1 MSRVDDIIRD
11 VKKRGVKKEES
22 RVDSIIKK
30 TSNGNL
36 KTDVNEDYINT
47 FFRDV
52 ENYFSNANTDSKNI
66 GYSNA
71 SSYYDKYSSMGDGLR
86 KRANAIRAY
95 ANSNKNNIE
104 EDFYKSL
111 ISSLDSFDRSRGSLT
126 TQLRRNSE
134 FYSKFKTEDEYKK
147 AVEDAKAYQEE
158 WQKNST
164 LDLNDLESTIDDLE
178 SLYSDVQKH
187 DERAKKGERS
197 HLVLRDRALQQR
209 GFKSLEELR
218 SHIYGLQESYDKAY
232 WIQNTNRVNPESE
245 YYDPESAQWVEK
257 GKAIK
262 NPSVGDATGVYAFG
276 LRFGDEEVENP
287 VTYTRDNWDKYTKE
301 NPNMDGGSLKASKL
315 NDLYMQMEEEEV
327 NAYSALLAQDKVDGG
342 NRAEKYLN
350 AINETLEKR
359 KSGELSKPFTEAPA
373 LGLVFNTAYS
383 FAKFGHDIEDFVLN
397 TEGEKSDPSV
407 ADYMAQTIA
416 QENADAWG
424 DAPAWLGKDDFGNN
438 KTWYGIASDVT
449 GTVGYMLPSILAA
462 KLTGGA
468 SLKLGASQAVA
479 KTASAI
485 AGSGSMGLAAAGSG
499 YQEMIDLG
507 YSKEQ
512 ARTYGIMIGAA
523 EGLTS
528 YALSG
533 ISDVG
538 GKLTGNFIKKAAD
551 KIDNAIG
558 RFAVNLGGHI
568 GSEILEE
575 EVQLWLE
582 PAIKDMVLGID
593 FEAPTADDMLYTALV
608 TAFSTFLLESPNAA
622 STEIKNYKDGKNIK
636 SQGTAEVDRLVS
648 IGKTFSADTV
658 AGQIAGKVNKDT
670 GAYTIGR
677 LFNEMGASLSSQN
690 VSDITKVLVE
700 KGFTPE
706 QAKKHVDTLLQ
717 VTNRMS
723 SGKELTKRQQ
733 VALNSNPVLAQ
744 VLNDVLIN
752 PNSTVNQRNM
762 AYRHYSELSKSKSK
776 ANVSDTAEIYSD
788 PETVKAI
795 VEEGIAAP
803 EGTQSKVLATEYNKI
818 LENGGTLS
826 TEQVEKLVSANQ
838 EAYPAEETP
847 VKYGVDKFGKV
858 QVSLD
863 TEGET
868 TDVKT
873 FDKTTGEEVAFKEF
887 SEISQDGKVAKLRLE
902 NGREISAKDLSIG
915 NRSDAL
921 IVEGLLNMTVD
932 NAHIDADTANA
943 LLKEA
948 RNGIHPSTIQSDVR
962 IRLYGI
968 KEALTY
974 GYYGYDSKQLM
985 SDNGMAA
992 EISDSLRSTAYIL
1005 GRDLGKE
1012 RRASNQAKI
1021 TNAIEDRK
1029 QSGVKK
1035 AEAKGKLG
1043 IDAGTKNI
1051 LEKLSS
1057 DQKAVVNFFRDVAVA
1072 MPSGLRVTQKL
1083 VVGEDGKKR
1092 EVNGLTNAT
1101 TGEMVFSLDSNAS
1114 NDPVAAVLFTAG
1126 HESGHYIK
1134 LYNPEGFRRLGEF
1147 LAKEYGKKGESVNA
1161 IVREKM
1167 DAHGYTYDQAHEE
1180 WVCQSLQ
1187 RMFASVINNK
1197 DSGVLQRLQQ
1207 YDNKVAKL
1215 LYEALS
1221 KLASKISSLLEKI
1234 TPKTKEE
1241 QFVAEMD
1248 ATMRKIFE
1256 SMYAEELVTAID
1268 NAQWLSGVDVMT
1280 EILGNKS
1287 IEVGQTSIQEMNRRQ
1302 THFQERTEFE
1312 AQPKEIISV
1321 GTDAKKPKANR
1332 KTLGGR
1338 NKVTIAGKTFKGDV
1352 SVKELRDARFKENGF
1367 SQKKIDKHNEFIQHM
1382 ADMMEEARIKYRF
1395 IGLDDIYNA
1404 KILISPTS
1412 GEITLSA
1419 LVNNGDYPINFDFT
1433 KICKKRVALQQ
1444 IVDQLARQKGKVN
1457 ADGSVTEVN
1466 LSPENIKAIND
1477 ILAEAGIETACLC
1490 CFVESK
1496 RFNIQSLVQENVID
1510 VWNSLVDEFDS
1521 DAEYFNFADESV
1533 NDSKIPDKEF
1543 DALYEQVVAWRK
1555 QKGKSDIPK
1564 EKMQQFLETTPAAR
1578 KKLRF
1583 SDLVTEKGRTNLHKL
1598 YPDIESL
1605 IGSTLGTAA
1614 PKSVEAFAPYN
1625 GEIDLM
1631 ESTSETGMREYLF
1644 SIAGARSQS
1653 FSDFMIAH
1661 IFDVVQKTA
1670 SLSARKFPAHV
1681 YTKEIARA
1689 RLFGMTGEKHNMSV
1703 LFNIDPEVDSWNAG
1717 LKKDGSYF
1725 LSDYKA
1731 YKSGESQYIQSIG
1744 WDEAVNLQNTEGYS
1758 KDCGIIAV
1766 GFSYNNM
1773 IKIHNDPD
1781 VRQVIGYHTSSLP
1794 AVVKPLTNLD
1804 KATDYTPVQNT
1815 LEFVGFVKPMYA
1827 IPEGVPSYATPPQDV
1842 QPIKGKAK
1850 TQQVDD
1856 TFDIKATFKKLAKGK
1871 KGEARTQAAKETL
1884 RQFLEYA
1891 ESNGLALKTK
1901 KAEGGHGD
1909 FDLYSDVAKTKN
1921 PYKSAD
1927 HYIEY
1932 CIERG
1937 YLPAFFEFSM
1947 NPNYYKDIFDFNVFD
1962 RLSYNPETGLH
1973 EDSDGR
1979 QAYAPQTAVHMLN
1992 EDGSYAFPS
2001 DFFDIVDKQMKNYD
2015 EYSQMVEKKMP
2026 SVMEAITSIDGMG
2039 SNLKLQEKNWYADIQ
2054 EDALYPTSA
2063 RERSAFNRSMANK
2076 TSHLKNKEIANI
2088 MIYTA
2093 DNAYFISANGY
2104 MSGKILHKEKID
2116 GNEDLINTLRK
2127 EFQDETLTTSEG
2139 LDSLIQ
2145 GIRNDRGRGYRRH
2158 ASLKEILAAEGYEDL
2173 DTESH
2178 IGNSR
2183 RSDSRSNKT
2192 SKEQQRESLTPEQQ
2206 KHYDYNAKQE
2216 AVGSSLKTLKGSTIK
2231 RSTKYGVGKEI
2242 GGEIYFHKDYAEDI
2256 MPPEVLS
2263 QAEHLL
2269 EENHSGFEYNCLK
2282 YNPKTG
2288 VVAFQ
2293 EAPDFDSA
2301 REPIVGDY
2309 VSVNTNT
2316 GVVKTGHSNY
2326 IWHHKWNW
2334 VKNDYSGFDV
2344 RESWEWSKEWLSTL
2358 TEVSDGNGIERW
2370 NAQLD
2375 KFGLPHDGESKTSV
2389 LKYQLREVD
2398 PVKPSNSDWRPAHNE
2413 AWFAENGFP
2422 LYRNVSE
2429 EQRTANEQHEMDKRS
2444 GGHGTQNK
2452 STLPTYEKIFKF
2464 IKDRGD
2470 NPRILDASAGLGLG
2484 TELGKKYGL
2493 DIHDI
2498 EPFPNENYKPEW
2510 TDYEGLQELVESGK
2524 EKPFDIIISNAV
2536 LNVLA
2541 QDSRDNLVAAM
2552 DSLLRDG
2559 GQMFINVIGKD
2570 YAGAKNASPE
2580 IQRNSKGIP
2589 VGTVLT
2595 QEGENGAG
2603 REVFVWQSNSV
2614 QKVFSS
2620 TELKSYLQD
2629 ALGDGYV
2636 VDTPAKAWKGSG
2648 LSGTMVVVTK
2658 PSSNGQVMYQER
2670 DNVGYHAGDLGKS
2683 EYYFMQGSDRD
2694 TGHFGTGTYF
2704 VGNNE
2709 LVKNYNKRNGV
2720 PAPQH
2725 AVDFSDYNLY
2735 KIKSDKDGYELH
2747 KQLRV
2752 IDGGLR
2758 QDFYDKA
2765 AADEFMFYP
2774 HVNKFEL
2781 AEKKYKTETNSWDEA
2796 YVPVNQE
2803 IADMRG
2809 IQYQSL
2815 EEWCKEQGYDPNEE
2829 YIESY
2834 YNDYLE
2840 ETIKKETEKVEDKY
2854 SEFRDAYFQLWLR
2867 FGHQKTRQAIQ
2878 KTINYQKKINPTGE
2892 RDYWREHN
2900 NKYDS
2905 LATVFM
2911 KSLGY
2916 EGIDVRGT
2924 GLDNTAYGSVIYD
2937 LKQDT
2942 ILYQERSTEDISNR
2956 GLLANALESAAT
2968 DGEEKNLLRN
2978 YKTNIRLIEAEQK
2991 KLSEIKDKLFAK
3003 GSKIDP
3009 EERKKL
3015 QFEMKQTATRI
3026 NSYDRELLKLEA
3038 MQPIKK
3044 VLNREKE
3051 MAKKR
3056 QKQKDMQLLAEY
3068 KEKSKATVRELLERN
3083 QESRQ
3088 KAIEGREKTFM
3099 RNKIK
3104 GVVNDLNQL
3113 LLKGTKDKHVM
3124 IGLQKAV
3131 ASALDAVNMDT
3142 VGADERIAK
3151 YDALIAKAKDPDVIA
3166 SLTATRDRI
3175 AEQGDKMSE
3184 KLAALKSSY
3193 ADIKNSKD
3201 PLIANSHDEVIE
3213 NKIESVVNSVGN
3225 TPLRNM
3231 TLDQLEDVYDLYKM
3245 VLTTIRNSNKT
3256 FKMDK
3261 TKTIAILGNNIMG
3274 EIHSAAGEKKYVP
3287 VALEGLKKFGWSSLK
3302 PTQAFETIGSGTF
3315 KNLFANVR
3323 AGEDTW
3329 AVDVNEARE
3338 YYREKTS
3345 KYGYDSWDF
3354 KQRYEFTSKSGKKF
3368 SLSLEQIMS
3377 LYAYSKRKQA
3387 DLHLEQGGFVFD
3399 EAIEVSEKKLG
3410 FIPVKYKVNTANA
3423 YSISKEE
3430 LGNIIGTLSDRQRFF
3445 VDEMQAYL
3453 SDVMGAKGNEVS
3465 LEMYGVKLF
3474 KEQFY
3479 FPLKSASQFMF
3490 EQNEV
3495 AGEVRIKNSSFS
3507 KETVAKA
3514 NNPIILS
3521 NFMDVWANHVND
3533 MSMYHA
3539 FVLPLEDFNRVFNY
3553 KTPTSDKYN
3562 PESVKSYLQ
3571 NAYGTQPVQYIKQLI
3586 TDLNGGARS
3595 DASAGFV
3602 NKGISLFKKGAVF
3615 ASASVVIQ
3623 QPSAIARAFAY
3634 INPIYFA
3641 TAKVDLTKHSR
3652 DWEECKQYAPVAT
3665 IKEMGY
3671 FDTNVGP
3678 QTTEWIT
3685 AKEYKGFGEKIKA
3698 VFTDSNYRDEILS
3711 KAPALADELAWT
3723 HIWNAVKKEI
3733 ASTTDLKVGTEE
3745 FLKRAGER
3753 FTEVIVNT
3761 QVYDSVLSRS
3771 GLMRSKD
3778 TGVKMATAFMAEPTT
3793 SLNMIVNAVV
3803 QSKRG
3808 NKKFARN
3815 IVGGVVSSI
3824 ILNSILVS
3832 FVYAGRDDDE
3842 DETYIEKYLG
3852 SLTSELLDG
3861 FNPITYI
3868 PFAKDIWSIAQGYNV
3883 ERSDMSTYSKLWQ
3896 SFEELFDENK
3906 SALDKVLDFSGSVA
3920 NLFGLPIKNITR
3932 DVMAVYNTVA
3942 NDLGISDTTMAG
3954 VGDSAADALRNSVPL
3969 LGRFYKEDTKAQKL
3983 YDAILG
3989 GNATEISR
3997 AKSQFKDD
4005 EAIDTALKKAL
4016 RENDPRI
4023 KEAAQ
4028 ARIDGD
4034 ITKYKSIAT
4043 SITSEGHFSQ
4053 DLVVKAINAEI
4064 NKTNKEADEA
4074 DSSSDDEEEE
4084 TKATSIYKASDI
4096 NVALENG
4103 NTSDALAVIDDLV
4116 KVKTENY
4123 IAEGEKKSEAKKKA
4137 ESSVRSSVTS
4147 YWKKLYLEAYQSKD
4161 KDEMLRI
4168 RKLLKETKLY
4178 DNVVETCQDWV
4189 KNSKK

>member
-1 MSRVDDIIRD
+1 MNYSDIRKKHGIGLSEEEETKKSGSTYFDIQKKHGISYDDVDEEYINKFISDYNTLAQGYQSDYDSKSYGNASTLSSRYSSSASDLRYRASRISQYLKLHKDSID
-11 VKKRGVKKEES
+11 EES
-22 RVDSIIKK
+22 YNSLAKTIESIESSSRDIESSF
-30 TSNGNL
+30 TSYADL
-36 KTDVNEDYINT
+36 V
-47 FFRDV
+47 
-52 ENYFSNANTDSKNI
+52 SK
-66 GYSNA
+66 Y
-71 SSYYDKYSSMGDGLR
+71 
-86 KRANAIRAY
+86 
-95 ANSNKNNIE
+95 
-104 EDFYKSL
+104 
-111 ISSLDSFDRSRGSLT
+111 
-126 TQLRRNSE
+126 
-134 FYSKFKTEDEYKK
+134 KTEVDYNK
-147 AVEDAKAYQEE
+147 AVEEAKQYQAE
-158 WQKNST
+158 QLKYST
-164 LDLNDLESTIDDLE
+164 WDLGDLERTIKDLE
-178 SLYSDVQKH
+178 SLYSEVEGYDKK
-187 DERAKKGERS
+187 AKEGKPYDNRTK
-197 HLVLRDRALQQR
+197 LVLRDSTLQKR
-209 GFKSLEELR
+209 GYKSLEELR
-218 SHIYGLQESYDKAY
+218 SHIDTLQESYDKAY
-232 WIQNTNRVNPESE
+232 VVQNTNRVNPNSE
-245 YYDPESAQWVEK
+245 YYDPESAQWLEK
-257 GKAIK
+257 AKDIK

-276 LRFGDEEVENP
+276 LRFGDEEVQNP
-287 VTYTRDNWDKYTKE
+287 VTYTRENYDKYTKE
-301 NPNMDGGSLKASKL
+301 NQTMNGGSLQAAKL
-315 NDLYMQMEEEEV
+315 NDLYMQMTDDEA

-342 NRAEKYLN
+342 NRSERYLT

-359 KSGELSKPFTEAPA
+359 KAGEESKPFTDAPA
-373 LGLVFNTAYS
+373 LGLVFNTAYRFGS
-383 FAKFGHDIEDFVLN
+383 FFEDAVKMVTN
-397 TEGEKSDPSV
+397 AEGEKSDPSV
-407 ADYMAQTIA
+407 ADYKAQIIA
-416 QENADAWG
+416 SENADAWG
-424 DAPAWLGKDDFGNN
+424 APPEWMGLGDS
-438 KTWYGIASDVT
+438 WYNVASDVT
-449 GTVGYMLPSILAA
+449 GTIGYMLPSILAA

-468 SLKLGASQAVA
+468 SLALGASSA
-479 KTASAI
+479 TASTA
-485 AGSGSMGLAAAGSG
+485 AAVVGSGSMGMASAGSG

-608 TAFSTFLLESPNAA
+608 TAFSTFLLESPNTAA
-622 STEIKNYKDGKNIK
+622 TEIKNYKDGKNIK
-636 SQGTAEVDRLVS
+636 SQGAAEVDRLVS
-648 IGKTFSADTV
+648 LGKTFSADTV
-658 AGQIAGKVNKDT
+658 AAQIAGKVNKDT

-733 VALNSNPVLAQ
+733 VALESNSVLAQ

-762 AYRHYSELSKSKSK
+762 AYRHYSELSKSKSE

-795 VEEGIAAP
+795 VGEGIAAP

-838 EAYPAEETP
+838 EVYPAEETP

-887 SEISQDGKVAKLRLE
+887 SEISKDGKVAKLRLE
-902 NGREISAKDLSIG
+902 DGSEISAKDLSIG

-1021 TNAIEDRK
+1021 TDAIEDRK
-1029 QSGVKK
+1029 QSGVEK
-1035 AEAKGKLG
+1035 AEAEGKLRFSEGEKKALAG
-1043 IDAGTKNI
+1043 I
-1051 LEKLSS
+1051 SS
-1057 DQKAVVNFFRDVAVA
+1057 DQKAVVDFFRDIAVA
-1072 MPSGLRVTQKL
+1072 TPSGMKL
-1083 VVGEDGKKR
+1083 IGYD
-1092 EVNGLTNAT
+1092 VNANGYTNLT
-1101 TGEMVFSLDSNAS
+1101 TGEMFFSLSSDAS
-1114 NDPVAAVLFTAG
+1114 HNPVAAALFTAG

-1167 DAHGYTYDQAHEE
+1167 ATSKQNLTYDQAHEE

-1207 YDNKVAKL
+1207 YDNKVAQL
-1215 LYEALS
+1215 LYKALS

-1241 QFVAEMD
+1241 AFVAEMD
-1248 ATMRKIFE
+1248 ATVRKLFE
-1256 SMYAEELVTAID
+1256 AMYAEELVTAID

-1287 IEVGQTSIQEMNRRQ
+1287 IEVGKTSLQEMNRRQ
-1302 THFQERTEFE
+1302 TRFQERTEFE

-1382 ADMMEEARIKYRF
+1382 ADMMKEARVKYRF

-1731 YKSGESQYIQSIG
+1731 YKSGESKYIQSIG

-1850 TQQVDD
+1850 TKQVDN
-1856 TFDIKATFKKLAKGK
+1856 TFDIKATFNKLAKGK

-2001 DFFDIVDKQMKNYD
+2001 DFFEIVDKQMKNYD
-2015 EYSQMVEKKMP
+2015 EYSQMVEEKKP
-2026 SVMEAITSIDGMG
+2026 SVMKEIASIDGMG
-2039 SNLKLQEKNWYADIQ
+2039 SNLKLQERDSEGNQLSEGQKEFFKDSKVRDKDGNLMVVYHGTANGGAFTVFDGDKLSNDTRTTQAGQGFYFTNTKNEAEAYTKNVDIYGKVSRGSNPHLHQ
-2054 EDALYPTSA
+2054 VYLNITKPFVVGVDSLDIDKAKSVYMDGTYEYFFDSWIPFYLNNKTVNGRLFTKSDVQAMDKAEKVSVYVDYLSQLGVKEVLSNMVRAFPNGKQSELLASMKKQLGYDGIIEEFKQGQYQYVAFSSEQIKLTTNTNPTSDPDIRYQFRTETDSQKISEAEKLEKEGATRKDIWDRYGIIRDAGGHWVSEFSDKYA
-2063 RERSAFNRSMANK
+2063 RIYPRTDATGEIATGTIR
-2076 TSHLKNKEIANI
+2076 LKNIFKHPELYARFPEAAEIKIDLDLPESSKASASYNRKTNTI
-2088 MIYTA
+2088 SLNERYLRGGNKYTLKRDLLHEIQHFIQNQDGRPRGASPAYYQSLGLSEEEAFEAYIYTA
-2093 DNAYFISANGY
+2093 GEIEAR
-2104 MSGKILHKEKID
+2104 M
-2116 GNEDLINTLRK
+2116 
-2127 EFQDETLTTSEG
+2127 TT
-2139 LDSLIQ
+2139 
-2145 GIRNDRGRGYRRH
+2145 DRMDY
-2158 ASLKEILAAEGYEDL
+2158 D
-2173 DTESH
+2173 D
-2178 IGNSR
+2178 SR
-2183 RSDSRSNKT
+2183 R
-2192 SKEQQRESLTPEQQ
+2192 ESEMP
-2206 KHYDYNAKQE
+2206 DYQWGKAK
-2216 AVGSSLKTLKGSTIK
+2216 
-2231 RSTKYGVGKEI
+2231 
-2242 GGEIYFHKDYAEDI
+2242 
-2256 MPPEVLS
+2256 
-2263 QAEHLL
+2263 
-2269 EENHSGFEYNCLK
+2269 
-2282 YNPKTG
+2282 
-2288 VVAFQ
+2288 
-2293 EAPDFDSA
+2293 
-2301 REPIVGDY
+2301 
-2309 VSVNTNT
+2309 
-2316 GVVKTGHSNY
+2316 
-2326 IWHHKWNW
+2326 
-2334 VKNDYSGFDV
+2334 V
-2344 RESWEWSKEWLSTL
+2344 R
-2358 TEVSDGNGIERW
+2358 
-2370 NAQLD
+2370 
-2375 KFGLPHDGESKTSV
+2375 
-2389 LKYQLREVD
+2389 
-2398 PVKPSNSDWRPAHNE
+2398 
-2413 AWFAENGFP
+2413 
-2422 LYRNVSE
+2422 
-2429 EQRTANEQHEMDKRS
+2429 
-2444 GGHGTQNK
+2444 
-2452 STLPTYEKIFKF
+2452 
-2464 IKDRGD
+2464 
-2470 NPRILDASAGLGLG
+2470 
-2484 TELGKKYGL
+2484 
-2493 DIHDI
+2493 
-2498 EPFPNENYKPEW
+2498 
-2510 TDYEGLQELVESGK
+2510 
-2524 EKPFDIIISNAV
+2524 
-2536 LNVLA
+2536 
-2541 QDSRDNLVAAM
+2541 
-2552 DSLLRDG
+2552 
-2559 GQMFINVIGKD
+2559 
-2570 YAGAKNASPE
+2570 
-2580 IQRNSKGIP
+2580 
-2589 VGTVLT
+2589 
-2595 QEGENGAG
+2595 
-2603 REVFVWQSNSV
+2603 
-2614 QKVFSS
+2614 
-2620 TELKSYLQD
+2620 
-2629 ALGDGYV
+2629 
-2636 VDTPAKAWKGSG
+2636 
-2648 LSGTMVVVTK
+2648 
-2658 PSSNGQVMYQER
+2658 YQER
-2670 DNVGYHAGDLGKS
+2670 EVS
-2683 EYYFMQGSDRD
+2683 TITETEYKELEK
-2694 TGHFGTGTYF
+2694 HFGTTGNFRVAGYLLTNGKLLDF
-2704 VGNNE
+2704 SGKHWGDTTSRTRQVDHRDVSEVLNRGNNGIDDMVDMIGNGNIRLMPE
-2709 LVKNYNKRNGV
+2709 VGGINLAIYPNEKQRRVLSVYINYMLNTEGGV
-2720 PAPQH
+2720 
-2725 AVDFSDYNLY
+2725 
-2735 KIKSDKDGYELH
+2735 
-2747 KQLRV
+2747 V
-2752 IDGGLR
+2752 ID
-2758 QDFYDKA
+2758 
-2765 AADEFMFYP
+2765 
-2774 HVNKFEL
+2774 
-2781 AEKKYKTETNSWDEA
+2781 
-2796 YVPVNQE
+2796 
-2803 IADMRG
+2803 
-2809 IQYQSL
+2809 
-2815 EEWCKEQGYDPNEE
+2815 
-2829 YIESY
+2829 
-2834 YNDYLE
+2834 
-2840 ETIKKETEKVEDKY
+2840 
-2854 SEFRDAYFQLWLR
+2854 
-2867 FGHQKTRQAIQ
+2867 
-2878 KTINYQKKINPTGE
+2878 
-2892 RDYWREHN
+2892 
-2900 NKYDS
+2900 YDS
-2905 LATVFM
+2905 VGGDTVYSREYGKTATSRQILSDIRNYFNGARQ
-2911 KSLGY
+2911 S
-2916 EGIDVRGT
+2916 
-2924 GLDNTAYGSVIYD
+2924 D
-2937 LKQDT
+2937 LMQFHT
-2942 ILYQERSTEDISNR
+2942 MYQERSTEDISNR

-3015 QFEMKQTATRI
+3015 QFEMKQTSSRI
-3026 NSYDRELLKLEA
+3026 NSYDRQLLKLEA

-3044 VLNREKE
+3044 VLAREKE

-3225 TPLRNM
+3225 TPLRDM
-3231 TLDQLEDVYDLYKM
+3231 TLEQLEDVYDLYKM
-3245 VLTTIRNSNKT
+3245 VLTTIRNSNKA

-3274 EIHSAAGEKKYVP
+3274 EIDSIAGEKKYVP

-3323 AGEDTW
+3323 AGEDVW

-3368 SLSLEQIMS
+3368 WLSLEQIMS
-3377 LYAYSKRKQA
+3377 IYAYSKRKQA

-3399 EAIEVSEKKLG
+3399 EAIEVVEKKKG
-3410 FIPVKYKVNTANA
+3410 IPIKYKVNTATA

-3445 VDEMQAYL
+3445 VDEMQTYL

-3479 FPLKSASQFMF
+3479 FPLKSAKQFMF

-3495 AGEVRIKNSSFS
+3495 AGEVKIKNSGFS

-3521 NFMDVWANHVND
+3521 NFVDVWANHVND

-3733 ASTTDLKVGTEE
+3733 ASTTNLKVGTEE

-3793 SLNMIVNAVV
+3793 SLNMMVNAVV

-3832 FVYAGRDDDE
+3832 LVYAGRDDDE
-3842 DETYIEKYLG
+3842 DETYAEKYLG

-3868 PFAKDIWSIAQGYNV
+3868 PFAKDVWSIAQGYNV

-3906 SALDKVLDFSGSVA
+3906 SALDKVIDFSGSVA
-3920 NLFGLPIKNITR
+3920 NLFGLPVKNITR
-3932 DVMAVYNTVA
+3932 DIMAVYNTVA

-3989 GNATEISR
+3989 GNDTEISR
-3997 AKSQFKDD
+3997 AKSQFKDQK
-4005 EAIDTALKKAL
+4005 AIDNAIRKAL

-4034 ITKYKSIAT
+4034 MTLYKKLALEIKA
-4043 SITSEGHFSQ
+4043 EGYFSQ
-4053 DLVVKAINAEI
+4053 DNIVGAINSEI
-4064 NKTNKEADEA
+4064 NELTKTESSGTSKSVPMYTTADYYKAAANGDYADVEAVKEYLIQSGKTESQIESSLNTYVKDAYEKGEIGESKAVSLMVSFGGKDDDEA
-4074 DSSSDDEEEE
+4074 NIAIKYVDFKAEYPEYEDIITESKYAKYYEPMSDYHNRSIESSGISISVYAKYCELSAECEGTDKDGDGKTDSGS
-4084 TKATSIYKASDI
+4084 
-4096 NVALENG
+4096 
-4103 NTSDALAVIDDLV
+4103 
-4116 KVKTENY
+4116 
-4123 IAEGEKKSEAKKKA
+4123 KKA
-4137 ESSVRSSVTS
+4137 EILRVIHKLPINS
-4147 YWKKLYLEAYQSKD
+4147 YQKDALYYLNGWSEKTIGEAP
-4161 KDEMLRI
+4161 
-4168 RKLLKETKLY
+4168 
-4178 DNVVETCQDWV
+4178 WH
-4189 KNSKK
+4189 